1 MLALILSTDS
11 DSTPFWASMTEYD
24 VPHTS
29 FTMLTAAWSSPCS
42 AASYLPVSLSI
53 VAVHSSTIARLVP
66 ISVHASLISRARSA
80 WLCNA
85 SRALSEYPSTA
96 PAAASMPGTASAK
109 SFFDA
114 PTASRKPSVAPSAV
128 FKASL

>member
-1 MLALILSTDS
+1 MSTDS

-42 AASYLPVSLSI
+42 AAVSCALLPFSSYLPVSLSI

-85 SRALSEYPSTA
+85 SRAL
-96 PAAASMPGTASAK
+96 
-109 SFFDA
+109 
-114 PTASRKPSVAPSAV
+114 
-128 FKASL
+128 